1 MTTSTFS
8 HLYLRF
14 RYLAKFWCGIA
25 VFSRYHVRYC
35 GIRTPLTPPS
45 DRHAKGNPASRAQSL
60 MNPASRVAVRSCCP
74 SRYSVFSQI
83 PHRILVKSRIL
94 KIPSRPY
101 IKRLFSPLQNKKGR
115 KGPPDRR
122 LCMLM
127 SIKRRNVKFK
137 SRIKLNHNTLI
148 PQIC

>member
-1 MTTSTFS
+1 M
-8 HLYLRF
+8 RD
-14 RYLAKFWCGIA
+14 KIA
-25 VFSRYHVRYC
+25 EQ
-35 GIRTPLTPPS
+35 TPLISRLVDSQLPHSSNSRQTGKTF
-45 DRHAKGNPASRAQSL
+45 RASRVQIL
-60 MNPASRVAVRSCCP
+60 VNPASRVAVRSCCP

-83 PHRILVKSRIL
+83 QHRILVKSRIL

-122 LCMLM
+122 LCMLI